1 MRPTPTAL
9 PLPTAAGQRVTLG
22 RLRTIAQLAAESGG
36 LFTEGALRWHV
47 FNATETG
54 LARAIVRVGR
64 RVYIDVDEFER
75 WLGEQRAG

>member
-1 MRPTPTAL
+1 
-9 PLPTAAGQRVTLG
+9 
-22 RLRTIAQLAAESGG
+22 LAAESGG